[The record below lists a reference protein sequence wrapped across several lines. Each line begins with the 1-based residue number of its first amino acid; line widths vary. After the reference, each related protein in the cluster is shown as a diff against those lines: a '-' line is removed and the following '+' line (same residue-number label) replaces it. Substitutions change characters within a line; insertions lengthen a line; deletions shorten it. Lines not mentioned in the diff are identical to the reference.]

1 MTAGG
6 QSRIELLQGT
16 LYFRAMSI
24 RVLRGRDFAG
34 SDDAATTPVAI
45 ISVSVARKLSQTVPR
60 IA

>member
-1 MTAGG
+1 MTPGG

-34 SDDAATTPVAI
+34 VTMPPQRPWRS
-45 ISVSVARKLSQTVPR
+45 SVCRLRES
-60 IA
+60 